1 MEVSTVS
8 PTPASPTEGD
18 DLCEIDFS
26 SMAIHS
32 VTLLICVCGLAGN
45 GAVLWLLSLKIRN
58 SGIFDLAFAD
68 FLFLLFTVPSTL
80 LFLMEDV
87 FCSAIMPLGY
97 LSFLFQLSM
106 VSYYWA
112 LFQLAFLNF
121 RKYMIFLFQLCCHCD
136 FPERLWWVLESVQ
149 YWAFFSLFIVIPGV
163 TSLCPSKKQEQCRA
177 VLISIYAII
186 LLLFAAP
193 VVISCTIDI
202 IKVKRGSQQKQP
214 ETRDIVIFIT
224 VLFTLL
230 LGLCNFLQQLGYMPV
245 PIQVVFLFT
254 CIHSSIKP
262 FIYFLAGKCWSSCSM
277 ESLQHSLQS
286 VFEEKKETTAGRND
300 AFMDTGV

>member
-1 MEVSTVS
+1 MEVTTVTLS
-8 PTPASPTEGD
+8 PASPTEGD
-18 DLCEIDFS
+18 DLCEIDVS
-26 SMAIHS
+26 SVAIHS
-32 VTLLICVCGLAGN
+32 VTLLICLCGLVGN

-68 FLFLLFTVPSTL
+68 FLFLLFTVPSAL

-87 FCSAIMPLGY
+87 FCTAIMPLGY

-149 YWAFFSLFIVIPGV
+149 YWAFFSLFILIPGV
-163 TSLCPSKKQEQCRA
+163 TSLCPSNKQEQCRA
-177 VLISIYAII
+177 ALVSIYAII

-193 VVISCTIDI
+193 VLISCTNDI
-202 IKVKRGSQQKQP
+202 IRAKGGSQQQQA

-230 LGLCNFLQQLGYMPV
+230 LGLCNFLQQIGYMPV
-245 PIQVVFLFT
+245 PTQVVFLFT

-262 FIYFLAGKCWSSCSM
+262 LIYFLAGKCWSSCSM
-277 ESLQHSLQS
+277 ESLQRSLQS
-286 VFEEKKETTAGRND
+286 VFEEEKEIIARRND
-300 AFMDTGV
+300 APRDPEV